1 MHAGIIECASS
12 THHLLGR
19 PAACHW
25 PPCGPPA
32 TCGARPVVVS
42 EDDSVEYAGRLM
54 SEHGVTHIVAVD
66 RVGLATGMLSALDV
80 AGVCASL

>member
-1 MHAGIIECASS
+1 MCLVDASPPWPACGMS
-12 THHLLGR
+12 LGLRADRRR
-19 PAACHW
+19 P
-25 PPCGPPA
+25 G
-32 TCGARPVVVS
+32 GARPVVVS